1 MAKNQKL
8 KTIHI
13 SVFSADLK
21 LIGFQNRREL
31 HLSCGL
37 INIARGNCSVLLRP
51 ESNDIKGEIFISS
64 ERPVMNAELSVP
76 PILFDQVQTSLKN
89 NVGRP
94 LQLIILLD
102 RGLMVDNQGVLT
114 IDDSISAKI
123 KDLSW
128 ILPVR

>member
-37 INIARGNCSVLLRP
+37 INIARGNCNILLRP

-64 ERPVMNAELSVP
+64 ERPVMSAELSVP
-76 PILFDQVQTSLKN
+76 PILFDQVQSSLKN

-94 LQLIILLD
+94 LQIIILLD

-114 IDDSISAKI
+114 ITDSINAKI

>member
-1 MAKNQKL
+1 MLKNQKL

-37 INIARGNCSVLLRP
+37 INIARGNCNVLLRP

-76 PILFDQVQTSLKN
+76 PILFDQVQSSLKN
-89 NVGRP
+89 NGGRP
-94 LQLIILLD
+94 LQLVILLD

-114 IDDSISAKI
+114 INNSISAKI

>member
-37 INIARGNCSVLLRP
+37 INIARGNCNILLRP

-76 PILFDQVQTSLKN
+76 PILFDQVQSSLKN

-102 RGLMVDNQGVLT
+102 HGLMVDNQGVLT
-114 IDDSISAKI
+114 ITDSISAKI

>member
-21 LIGFQNRREL
+21 LIGFQSRREL

-37 INIARGNCSVLLRP
+37 INIARGNCNILLRP

-76 PILFDQVQTSLKN
+76 PILFDQVQSSLKN

-114 IDDSISAKI
+114 ITDSISANI

>member
-21 LIGFQNRREL
+21 LIGFQNRREM

-37 INIARGNCSVLLRP
+37 INIARGNCNILLRP

-76 PILFDQVQTSLKN
+76 PILFDQVQSSLKN

-114 IDDSISAKI
+114 ITDSISAKI

>member
-1 MAKNQKL
+1 MLKNQKL

-37 INIARGNCSVLLRP
+37 INIARGNCNVLLRP

-76 PILFDQVQTSLKN
+76 PILFDQVQSSLKN

-94 LQLIILLD
+94 LQLVILLD

-114 IDDSISAKI
+114 INNSISAKI

>member
-1 MAKNQKL
+1 MYVLKAK
-8 KTIHI
+8 
-13 SVFSADLK
+13 K

-37 INIARGNCSVLLRP
+37 INIARGNCNILLRP

-76 PILFDQVQTSLKN
+76 AILFDQVQSSLKN

-114 IDDSISAKI
+114 ITDSISAKI

>member
-37 INIARGNCSVLLRP
+37 INIARGNCNILLRP

-76 PILFDQVQTSLKN
+76 PILFDQVQSSLKN

-102 RGLMVDNQGVLT
+102 RGLIVDNQGVLT
-114 IDDSISAKI
+114 ITDSISAKI

>member
-37 INIARGNCSVLLRP
+37 INIARGNCNILLRP

-76 PILFDQVQTSLKN
+76 PILFDQVQSSLKN

-102 RGLMVDNQGVLT
+102 RGLIVDNQGVLT
-114 IDDSISAKI
+114 INDSISAKI